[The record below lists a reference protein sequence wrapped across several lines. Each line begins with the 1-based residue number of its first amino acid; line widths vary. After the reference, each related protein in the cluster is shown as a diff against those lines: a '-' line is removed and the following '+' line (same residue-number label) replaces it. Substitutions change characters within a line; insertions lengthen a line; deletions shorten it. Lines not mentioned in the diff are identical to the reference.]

1 MAGKPM
7 TANPLTGK
15 LAPVLLGI
23 HLVALPL
30 YPHMPLPVLLLTA
43 FLTVWA
49 WLIIRGRLPQPGRIV
64 MVLLAM
70 AVVAVMIQSFGTI
83 LGQLPGSAMLLLLAF
98 LKLFEMKS
106 TRDIAIVIF
115 MGFFLVASKFFY
127 SQSVLIAAHV
137 FLVVVYLTSLLIVFS
152 DRLGTTGFNQR
163 MQKSLRM
170 IMQAVPLMLILF
182 VLFPRVPGTLWGL
195 PRDAQSAT
203 SGLADEMSP
212 GTINRLVG
220 SGEVAFR
227 VRFDG
232 EPPPRSLLYWR
243 GLALS
248 NYDGRTWRLENA
260 PVYTQPLVVAGPD
273 EASVYNYTVMLEPHN
288 QHWLYT
294 LESPVQHENRFVV
307 TREMHMVAV
316 SRVTDVMDYS
326 VTSDVSARNRGL
338 FEPERRKNLALP
350 SGLNAR
356 TVEFAENLYNASNR
370 RTGEYIN
377 AVLRFFRTDEFF
389 YTLTPP
395 LLGGN
400 AMDDFL
406 FDTRRGFCEH
416 YSSAF
421 VYLMRSAGIPSRV
434 IVGYQGG
441 TMHPFDDYMIVRQSD
456 AHAWAEVWLEDEGW
470 VRVDPTAAVAPDR
483 IESGIESAGLER
495 ELLPT
500 ILVSNSAILQR
511 ARFMLD
517 SFHNA
522 WNQWVVGFNSK
533 RQRELLGLLGFENIS
548 TSNLVTW
555 LVVMMTAAGS
565 VIAWWIVKKEPVKNR
580 DMVRVYYDRLCRKLE
595 RAGIRYH
602 SNEGAREFMARVGK
616 ALPEKRRE
624 LAMITGDYE
633 LLRYGNDRDERR
645 LKRYKRAV
653 NRFRAG

>member
-1 MAGKPM
+1 MLMA
-7 TANPLTGK
+7 ANPLTEK

-30 YPHMPLPVLLLTA
+30 YPHLPLPVLLLTA
-43 FLTVWA
+43 LFTVWA
-49 WLIIRGRLPQPGRIV
+49 WLIIRGRLPQPGRLV
-64 MVLLAM
+64 MFVLAI
-70 AVVAVMIQSFGTI
+70 AVVAVLIQSFGTI

-98 LKLFEMKS
+98 LKLFEMKAV
-106 TRDIAIVIF
+106 RDIAIVIF

-127 SQSVLIAAHV
+127 SQSALIAAHV
-137 FLVVVYLTSLLIVFS
+137 IFVVVYLTSLLIVFS
-152 DRLGTTGFNQR
+152 DRLGTTYFNQR
-163 MQKSLRM
+163 MQKSFRM
-170 IMQAVPLMLILF
+170 IMQAIPLMLILF

-203 SGLADEMSP
+203 SGLTDEMSP

-227 VRFDG
+227 VRFDS

-260 PVYTQPLVVAGPD
+260 PVYTQPFVVGGPD
-273 EASVYNYTVMLEPHN
+273 QASVYDYTVMLEPHD

-294 LESPVQHENRFVV
+294 LESTVQYENRFVL
-307 TREMHMVAV
+307 TRELHMVAA

-326 VTSDVSARNRGL
+326 VSSDISARNNGL

-350 SGLNAR
+350 PGLNSR
-356 TVEFAENLYNASNR
+356 TIEFAENLYNASGR
-370 RTGEYIN
+370 RAADYIS
-377 AVLRFFRTDEFF
+377 AVLRHFSADRFF

-395 LLGGN
+395 LLGEN

-421 VYLMRSAGIPSRV
+421 VYLMRAAGIPSRV
-434 IVGYQGG
+434 VIGYQGG

-456 AHAWAEVWLEDEGW
+456 AHAWAEVWLDGEGW
-470 VRVDPTAAVAPDR
+470 VRIDPTAAVAPDR

-495 ELLPT
+495 ELLPN
-500 ILVSNSAILQR
+500 ILVSDNALLQR
-511 ARFMLD
+511 ARFMMD
-517 SFHNA
+517 SFHDS
-522 WNQWVVGFNSK
+522 WNRWVVGFNSK

-548 TSNLVTW
+548 ASNLVTW
-555 LVVMMTAAGS
+555 LVVLMTAAGS
-565 VIAWWIVKKEPVKNR
+565 VIAWWVVKKEPVRNR
-580 DMVRVYYDRLCRKLE
+580 DVVRIYYDKLCRKLE
-595 RAGIRYH
+595 RAGIRYR
-602 SNEGAREFMARVGK
+602 SNEGASEFIARV
-616 ALPEKRRE
+616 ARVLPSKRRE

-633 LLRYGNDRDERR
+633 RLRYGNDRDERR
-645 LKRYKRAV
+645 LRRYKRAV
-653 NRFRAG
+653 NRFRAR